1 MAKPNDAKTDWD
13 GLKVQFGQCDLTLK
27 DFAASQGIS
36 LSTLRRHAGADHWL
50 DYREDVRRQA
60 AAIAAEQAPEERAKR
75 LLQQQAELEDK
86 LHTTLLAQL
95 DAIGGADNPIAR
107 KTEAISFGIMMDKR
121 NQELG
126 RQTAGSAED
135 GVVEE
140 VYARRKVLMSRY
152 KDPEEGDGK

>member
-1 MAKPNDAKTDWD
+1 MGKADDAKTDWE

-27 DFAASQGIS
+27 DFAASQGLS

-75 LLQQQAELEDK
+75 LLEQQVELDNQ
-86 LHTTLLAQL
+86 LHATLLAQL
-95 DAIGGADNPIAR
+95 DAVSGAKDAIAR
-107 KTEAISFGIMMDKR
+107 KTEAISLGIMMDKR
-121 NQELG
+121 HQELS
-126 RQTAGSAED
+126 RQIVSTAEE

-140 VYARRKVLMSRY
+140 TYSRRQLILKHY
-152 KDPEEGDGK
+152 KDPDEQ

>member
-1 MAKPNDAKTDWD
+1 MGKADDAKTDWE

-27 DFAASQGIS
+27 DFAASQGLS

-75 LLQQQAELEDK
+75 LLEQQVELDNK
-86 LHTTLLAQL
+86 LHATLLAQL
-95 DAIGGADNPIAR
+95 DAVSGAKDAIAR
-107 KTEAISFGIMMDKR
+107 KTEAISLGIMMDKR
-121 NQELG
+121 HQELS
-126 RQTAGSAED
+126 RQIVSTAEE

-140 VYARRKVLMSRY
+140 TYSRRQLILKHY
-152 KDPEEGDGK
+152 KDPDEQ